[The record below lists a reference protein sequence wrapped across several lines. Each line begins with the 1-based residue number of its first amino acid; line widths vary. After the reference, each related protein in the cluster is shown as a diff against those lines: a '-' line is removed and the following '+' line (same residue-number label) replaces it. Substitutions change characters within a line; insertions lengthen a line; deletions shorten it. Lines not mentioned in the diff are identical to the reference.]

1 MAFTTGI
8 KFNKNSNRF
17 LLSKRTTFGSIGP
30 LCIELKVIWTG
41 RVRGRDQKKKK
52 SPQSGTSWEE
62 LVATRQTVRHCA
74 CKGALSSGRRRMC
87 YTILAEKA
95 VPSCVALGHGVNVC
109 PPNLETGGENR
120 EKWYI
125 RCTTILCIHMCMHA
139 LVTTACVE
147 VVVCQVLGLRKSS
160 GLFVPFGSSRGVIF
174 FIPRR

>member
-1 MAFTTGI
+1 MGFTTSI
-8 KFNKNSNRF
+8 KFNKVESI
-17 LLSKRTTFGSIGP
+17 SPIKEITFGSIGP

-41 RVRGRDQKKKK
+41 RVRGRDQKKK

-74 CKGALSSGRRRMC
+74 CKGALSSGRRRIC

-125 RCTTILCIHMCMHA
+125 RCTTILSHMYTYVYARARNHGVCRG
-139 LVTTACVE
+139 CVSGVRVAKKLRVICTIR
-147 VVVCQVLGLRKSS
+147 VV
-160 GLFVPFGSSRGVIF
+160 
-174 FIPRR
+174 

>member
-1 MAFTTGI
+1 MGFTTSI
-8 KFNKNSNRF
+8 KFNKVESI
-17 LLSKRTTFGSIGP
+17 SPIKEITFGSIGP

-41 RVRGRDQKKKK
+41 RVRGRDQKKK

-74 CKGALSSGRRRMC
+74 CKGALSSGRRRIC

-109 PPNLETGGENR
+109 PPNLETGGENSGTFDAR
-120 EKWYI
+120 PFYRI
-125 RCTTILCIHMCMHA
+125 CIHMCIHA

-147 VVVCQVLGLRKSS
+147 VVCQVLGLRKSS

-174 FIPRR
+174 FIPRP